1 MPTAAV
7 LTALNARATDSCSP
21 AKANAVVRAVGNLLD
36 NPQIVRPAVKYIV
49 VVGDDAA
56 GIPFGRVLDNSAYA
70 NERGYASTFFGATNN
85 QYLST
90 YALGFLP
97 TDDPLGDVNYS
108 GKGPYVPELAVG
120 RLVETPTQIL
130 SQITQYITRNGAINP
145 TRALTTG
152 YDFLTDGATK
162 ISADFKAKLGTNNA
176 QELINNTW
184 SKNNLLGAMFPA
196 ANPPTLDSIN
206 AHYDHFRSLPADE
219 NAAHR
224 EDILYTTADLAGRST
239 AGRVIFTM
247 GCHSV
252 LPVSDFVLGSALN
265 ADWSQAYAQSGAV
278 IYMGNTGYGLGDT
291 AAVLYSEK
299 LNLLFADRLDG
310 SMTVGQA
317 LAFAKQ
323 EYAATPTQSGYH
335 LKVID
340 EATMMG
346 LPMYRVGTGAIAP
359 PPTPAITTTDS
370 ATGLPSAPFSVTPS
384 FTLTTTAIGSYYTSN
399 DSFAE
404 NRRPIEP
411 TTKLDIT
418 QPGLVAHGALLTALT
433 STDEPDFDAAFSR
446 VVDDFS
452 AFTPELVG
460 DVSYPTKLQSIASL
474 ATPIGTRQRLV
485 LFSGQFRSDGTPEA
499 QGIGTQRR
507 FTALSGNVLYT
518 APNVTD
524 FTPSTFGPVEVTKAG
539 STVGFAVDVT
549 DNVGGADGVKRV
561 LVLYRDENAG
571 GVWKSIE
578 MSHSSPRWSGAGP
591 LVGSS
596 VEWFMQGVDA
606 AGNVSVISNKAHLQS
621 VETPPSTGDIEAVA
635 SGPQTNGWFTDTVSV
650 AISGAPD
657 IEYSLDHAAFTPG
670 TSLSVNG
677 TGVHPL
683 DFQGSDDSH
692 GSLPIPIDVSEPD
705 GDGER
710 DVPLRR
716 GRARDLR
723 RLRLGDRLLLGSR
736 SPRYEHG
743 RDPYDHRQRCGSS
756 RPPPRPDPT
765 DVPRHSL
772 HVHRLLLP
780 DQQPAG
786 HQRRQSGQHSAHQV
800 QPLGLPRPQP
810 LRHGLSGHAGD
821 DVLWRRR
828 YRSCGADRL
837 IQDALTYDPSLDQ
850 YKLGWK
856 TDRNWRG
863 CRKLIVRFKDGVE
876 QKANFRF
883 Q

>member
-1 MPTAAV
+1 M
-7 LTALNARATDSCSP
+7 
-21 AKANAVVRAVGNLLD
+21 
-36 NPQIVRPAVKYIV
+36 
-49 VVGDDAA
+49 
-56 GIPFGRVLDNSAYA
+56 
-70 NERGYASTFFGATNN
+70 
-85 QYLST
+85 
-90 YALGFLP
+90 
-97 TDDPLGDVNYS
+97 
-108 GKGPYVPELAVG
+108 
-120 RLVETPTQIL
+120 
-130 SQITQYITRNGAINP
+130 
-145 TRALTTG
+145 
-152 YDFLTDGATK
+152 
-162 ISADFKAKLGTNNA
+162 GTNNA

-224 EDILYTTADLAGRST
+224 EDILYTTADLVGRST

-384 FTLTTTAIGSYYTSN
+384 FTLTTTAIGKYYTSN

-411 TTKLDIT
+411 TAKLDVT

-433 STDEPDFDAAFSR
+433 STDEPGFDAAFSR

-518 APNVTD
+518 GPNVTD

-561 LVLYRDENAG
+561 LVLYRDENVG

-578 MSHSSPRWSGAGP
+578 MSHSSPRWSGAGQ

-635 SGPQTNGWFTDTVSV
+635 TGPQTNGWFTDTVSV
-650 AISGAPD
+650 TISGAPD

-670 TSLSVNG
+670 HVALG
-677 TGVHPL
+677 QRDGHP
-683 DFQGSDDSH
+683 
-692 GSLPIPIDVSEPD
+692 
-705 GDGER
+705 
-710 DVPLRR
+710 
-716 GRARDLR
+716 
-723 RLRLGDRLLLGSR
+723 
-736 SPRYEHG
+736 
-743 RDPYDHRQRCGSS
+743 
-756 RPPPRPDPT
+756 
-765 DVPRHSL
+765 
-772 HVHRLLLP
+772 
-780 DQQPAG
+780 PAG
-786 HQRRQSGQHSAHQV
+786 
-800 QPLGLPRPQP
+800 LP
-810 LRHGLSGHAGD
+810 G
-821 DVLWRRR
+821 
-828 YRSCGADRL
+828 
-837 IQDALTYDPSLDQ
+837 
-850 YKLGWK
+850 
-856 TDRNWRG
+856 
-863 CRKLIVRFKDGVE
+863 E
-876 QKANFRF
+876 
-883 Q
+883 

>member
-1 MPTAAV
+1 MSRSSRSDASSRPRTRSS
-7 LTALNARATDSCSP
+7 ARSP
-21 AKANAVVRAVGNLLD
+21 
-36 NPQIVRPAVKYIV
+36 
-49 VVGDDAA
+49 
-56 GIPFGRVLDNSAYA
+56 
-70 NERGYASTFFGATNN
+70 ST
-85 QYLST
+85 SH
-90 YALGFLP
+90 
-97 TDDPLGDVNYS
+97 
-108 GKGPYVPELAVG
+108 
-120 RLVETPTQIL
+120 
-130 SQITQYITRNGAINP
+130 RNGAINP

-162 ISADFKAKLGTNNA
+162 ISADFKAKVGTNNA

-184 SKNNLLGAMFPA
+184 SKSNLLGAMFPA
-196 ANPPTLDSIN
+196 SNPPTLDSIN

-247 GCHSV
+247 GCHSA

-359 PPTPAITTTDS
+359 PPTPAVTTTDS
-370 ATGLPSAPFSVTPS
+370 ATGLPSAPFNVTPS
-384 FTLTTTAIGSYYTSN
+384 FTLTTTG
-399 DSFAE
+399 
-404 NRRPIEP
+404 NRQLLHLGRLLRREP
-411 TTKLDIT
+411 PADRADDEARRHPAGPRGARRAAHRADLDRRA
-418 QPGLVAHGALLTALT
+418 QN
-433 STDEPDFDAAFSR
+433 FDAAFSR

-549 DNVGGADGVKRV
+549 DNVGGANGVKRV
-561 LVLYRDENAG
+561 LALYRDGAEL
-571 GVWKSIE
+571 WKSIE

-591 LVGSS
+591 LVGTLGR
-596 VEWFMQGVDA
+596 VVH
-606 AGNVSVISNKAHLQS
+606 AG
-621 VETPPSTGDIEAVA
+621 
-635 SGPQTNGWFTDTVSV
+635 
-650 AISGAPD
+650 
-657 IEYSLDHAAFTPG
+657 
-670 TSLSVNG
+670 
-677 TGVHPL
+677 
-683 DFQGSDDSH
+683 
-692 GSLPIPIDVSEPD
+692 
-705 GDGER
+705 
-710 DVPLRR
+710 RR
-716 GRARDLR
+716 R
-723 RLRLGDRLLLGSR
+723 RRERLGHQQQGASPVGRDTTVDRRHRGASRAARRRTGGSR
-736 SPRYEHG
+736 TR
-743 RDPYDHRQRCGSS
+743 S
-756 RPPPRPDPT
+756 R
-765 DVPRHSL
+765 
-772 HVHRLLLP
+772 
-780 DQQPAG
+780 
-786 HQRRQSGQHSAHQV
+786 
-800 QPLGLPRPQP
+800 
-810 LRHGLSGHAGD
+810 
-821 DVLWRRR
+821 
-828 YRSCGADRL
+828 
-837 IQDALTYDPSLDQ
+837 
-850 YKLGWK
+850 
-856 TDRNWRG
+856 
-863 CRKLIVRFKDGVE
+863 
-876 QKANFRF
+876 
-883 Q
+883 